1 MQGLDYIKT
10 LCSYNCWMNEKIYS
24 ICQNIPDA
32 VRKEDKGAFFK
43 SIHGTLNHI
52 LLADRIWLG
61 RFKNNLFKVNSLEQ
75 ELYSDFVTLW
85 QERQKTDQDI
95 ENWINNL
102 TEHQLAQ
109 PFRYHSI
116 VRKKDHT
123 YLLGHLV
130 LHFFNHQTHH
140 RGQVTTLIKQVGY
153 EPGVTDL
160 LWLPGAE
167 IKE

>member
-1 MQGLDYIKT
+1 MQGLDYLKT
-10 LCSYNCWMNEKIYS
+10 LCYYNAWMNEKLYC
-24 ICQNIPDA
+24 ICRNIPDA
-32 VRKEDKGAFFK
+32 IRKEDKGAFFK

-61 RFKNNLFKVNSLEQ
+61 RFKNKLFKVTSLEQ
-75 ELYSDFVTLW
+75 ELYSDFITLW
-85 QERQKTDQDI
+85 QERQRTDQDI
-95 ENWINNL
+95 EEWIYSL
-102 TEHQLAQ
+102 SETKLAQ
-109 PFRYHSI
+109 PFTYHSI
-116 VRKKDHT
+116 VRKQDHT

-153 EPGVTDL
+153 EPGITDL